1 MLDEIINNALGNLE
15 KSSDGTKITAFHTNE
30 MPAIVQQFTL
40 NDTLIPILND
50 THTPT
55 TENHRT
61 SVSVPSIDES
71 FQKL

>member
-50 THTPT
+50 IHTPI

-61 SVSVPSIDES
+61 SRSVPSIDES

>member
-15 KSSDGTKITAFHTNE
+15 KYSGGTKITAFHTNE
-30 MPAIVQQFTL
+30 MPTIVKQLTL
-40 NDTLIPILND
+40 NDTLISILND
-50 THTPT
+50 IHTPI

-61 SVSVPSIDES
+61 SISVPSIDES